1 MDSHLHFYS
10 VRTEV
15 LYHIDLRGQHANLP
29 SPCQAKQ
36 GNNPTAHKPSMT
48 LNTRCLDANLPHT
61 ATVPG
66 INLPVEEVHSGTH
79 AVSSAKISPQCP
91 WHIEAAA
98 HTGRAGGCTSTQD
111 AGSQAKAANSRKA
124 DSVRFMCYKGGGL
137 IHIRAQKYA
146 SHHVDADFRELH
158 ISAGIT
164 HHPNLNPE
172 GDAGFCWSL
181 PETSKLNETSRT
193 PVFSARTA
201 AILMRH

>member
-1 MDSHLHFYS
+1 MFGCKSAAHSNGARDQPARRRSALGHTCSL
-10 VRTEV
+10 
-15 LYHIDLRGQHANLP
+15 ICQNLSIVP
-29 SPCQAKQ
+29 M
-36 GNNPTAHKPSMT
+36 AHKGGSPYRACGRVHF
-48 LNTRCLDANLPHT
+48 NTRCWQPGKSCKLT
-61 ATVPG
+61 QGRQCTVHV
-66 INLPVEEVHSGTH
+66 L
-79 AVSSAKISPQCP
+79 Q
-91 WHIEAAA
+91 
-98 HTGRAGGCTSTQD
+98 GG
-111 AGSQAKAANSRKA
+111 
-124 DSVRFMCYKGGGL
+124 VL

>member
-1 MDSHLHFYS
+1 MGSVPGTHRAYRVDSHLHFYS
-10 VRTEV
+10 VCTEV

-48 LNTRCLDANLPHT
+48 LNPRGLDANLPHT
-61 ATVPG
+61 AMVPG

-124 DSVRFMCYKGGGL
+124 DSVRFMCYLGL
-137 IHIRAQKYA
+137 VARAGTHPSATRPKARAESNIPTPHILQGRGE
-146 SHHVDADFRELH
+146 REKQNAHTRL
-158 ISAGIT
+158 
-164 HHPNLNPE
+164 
-172 GDAGFCWSL
+172 C
-181 PETSKLNETSRT
+181 
-193 PVFSARTA
+193 
-201 AILMRH
+201 